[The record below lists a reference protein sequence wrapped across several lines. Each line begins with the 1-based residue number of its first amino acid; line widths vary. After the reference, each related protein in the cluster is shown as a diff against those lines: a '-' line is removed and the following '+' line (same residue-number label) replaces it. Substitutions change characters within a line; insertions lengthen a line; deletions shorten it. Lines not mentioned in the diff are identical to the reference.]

1 MRLQS
6 ISELVLLFTLPRNF
20 RFPELLCC
28 VFSDANL
35 RVPCFFRCLIFKVLG
50 TFFPSASHFR
60 LTRPSS
66 ARLYYHSQL
75 RLSTPFSN
83 FFGLF
88 PNFFYTYPG
97 VSSCTYKISAGRAQ
111 RLLPALYN
119 VYYSLSFPNIIA
131 PVIAVAASEST
142 AVNILYPLL
151 TVRPSFR
158 APRAD
163 AASRPRV
170 SVRGRHNS
178 YADCRISEPR
188 PRGCRSARCSASS
201 PHQAAGTRRRTRHL

>member
-1 MRLQS
+1 M
-6 ISELVLLFTLPRNF
+6 
-20 RFPELLCC
+20 
-28 VFSDANL
+28 
-35 RVPCFFRCLIFKVLG
+35 
-50 TFFPSASHFR
+50 
-60 LTRPSS
+60 TRPSS

-97 VSSCTYKISAGRAQ
+97 VSSCMYKISAGRAQ

-119 VYYSLSFPNIIA
+119 VYYSLYYSLSFPNIIA

-151 TVRPSFR
+151 TAHPSFR
-158 APRAD
+158 APQAD

-188 PRGCRSARCSASS
+188 PRGCRSARRSASS
-201 PHQAAGTRRRTRHL
+201 PRQAAGIRRRTRLL